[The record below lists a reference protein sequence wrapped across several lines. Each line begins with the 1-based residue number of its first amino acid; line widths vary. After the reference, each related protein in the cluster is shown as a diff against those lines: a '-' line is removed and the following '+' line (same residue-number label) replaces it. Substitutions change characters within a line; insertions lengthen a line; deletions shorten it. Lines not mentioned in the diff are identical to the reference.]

1 MIILTYISGLMTA
14 LLALLLVFAV
24 RAYRK
29 YTLLLELN
37 DESNEFN
44 FERYEEMEEWMEDTE
59 SDLDYIRENME
70 NDNYKN
76 MRNISE
82 NVDKLNHSLNQLRE
96 EHTGIINNI
105 RDTNDKIVTS
115 LYNDLNTLKKQI
127 IHLGSDPNTISRY

>member
-1 MIILTYISGLMTA
+1 MTA

-59 SDLDYIRENME
+59 SDLDYIKEEME
-70 NDNYKN
+70 GNGYANIKTISDNVEE
-76 MRNISE
+76 I
-82 NVDKLNHSLNQLRE
+82 NQRL
-96 EHTGIINNI
+96 IAINNQSMQT
-105 RDTNDKIVTS
+105 RDTNDKVITS
-115 LYNDLNTLKKQI
+115 LYNDLHTLKQQV

>member
-14 LLALLLVFAV
+14 LLAGLLVFAI

>member
-14 LLALLLVFAV
+14 LLAGLLVFAI

-59 SDLDYIRENME
+59 SDLDYIKEEME
-70 NDNYKN
+70 GNGYANIKSISDNVEE
-76 MRNISE
+76 I
-82 NVDKLNHSLNQLRE
+82 NQRL
-96 EHTGIINNI
+96 IAINNQSMQT
-105 RDTNDKIVTS
+105 RDTNDKVITS
-115 LYNDLNTLKKQI
+115 LYNDLHTLKQQV